1 MKGKAIRRHHKNR
14 IVNKMVFVQKN
25 CWHIQDEAEEDTIL
39 RAKMMADNRACGC
52 PMCGNPRKW
61 FNKKKLQE
69 LKAELP

>member
-1 MKGKAIRRHHKNR
+1 
-14 IVNKMVFVQKN
+14 MVFVQKN